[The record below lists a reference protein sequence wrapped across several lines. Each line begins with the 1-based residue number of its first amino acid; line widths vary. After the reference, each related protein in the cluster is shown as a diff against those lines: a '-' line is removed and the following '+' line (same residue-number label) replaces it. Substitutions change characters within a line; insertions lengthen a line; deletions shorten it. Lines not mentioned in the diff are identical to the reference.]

1 MTLLTY
7 ILNANG
13 TVDWWTT
20 TAAARDF
27 WLAFVGIGIVAWA
40 ALALRARSNG
50 RPRVRSSH
58 R

>member
-1 MTLLTY
+1 MTTLAY

-27 WLAFVGIGIVAWA
+27 WLAFAGLGVALWA
-40 ALALRARSNG
+40 GLALRARAHAHG
-50 RPRVRSSH
+50 RMHANH